1 MHRAQLRCNRVIRH
15 VGRVHRQFGNLPA
28 RASDPPYL
36 LLPNPHARRF
46 ISLAQLLRASP
57 LAQPASAT
65 PRLPR
70 AARPHWTTVRRP
82 EAPPRLPP
90 LPTPRQAVPLSTARA
105 DYSSPPPLRAAQ
117 PSHSLLSIFP
127 REPTRPA
134 AIAFLR

>member
-1 MHRAQLRCNRVIRH
+1 MPPL
-15 VGRVHRQFGNLPA
+15 VHCPR
-28 RASDPPYL
+28 PP
-36 LLPNPHARRF
+36 
-46 ISLAQLLRASP
+46 LLRATP

-90 LPTPRQAVPLSTARA
+90 LPTPRQAIPPSTARA

-127 REPTRPA
+127 ENRRDPPPSPSSA
-134 AIAFLR
+134 DLLPP